1 VKYTIPLKA
10 RCFVIDSQV
19 LIQRQ
24 LRWPVKALVYER
36 LLFVGKKKRP
46 RSGRENLRCRFN

>member
-1 VKYTIPLKA
+1 VLILKELKA

-36 LLFVGKKKRP
+36 LLFVGEKKAAEKWP
-46 RSGRENLRCRFN
+46 RKFEMQI